1 MKRDEN
7 DKKDL
12 VFAISISLLYLIACI
27 AGIMIKDTAGSIL
40 VGSTIILTPILL
52 WVAACRT
59 YERNNG
65 IH

>member
-12 VFAISISLLYLIACI
+12 IFAISISLLYLIACI
-27 AGIMIKDTAGSIL
+27 AGVMIKEVAGSIL
-40 VGSTIILTPILL
+40 VGSTIILAPVLL

-59 YERNNG
+59 YDRNNG